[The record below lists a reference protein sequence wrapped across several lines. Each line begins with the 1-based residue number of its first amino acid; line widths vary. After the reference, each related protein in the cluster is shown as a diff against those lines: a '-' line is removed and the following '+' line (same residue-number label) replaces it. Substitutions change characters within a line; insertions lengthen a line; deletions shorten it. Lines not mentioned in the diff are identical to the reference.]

1 MNKAEVDHK
10 IIHVIT
16 LQPISWLYF
25 FFPLHFTSLQHLIV
39 YHSLLD
45 ICGLVLQNNEFYL
58 PVC

>member
-25 FFPLHFTSLQHLIV
+25 FFPIA
-39 YHSLLD
+39 
-45 ICGLVLQNNEFYL
+45 FYL
-58 PVC
+58 TSAFNSIPQFIGYLWSSLAE